1 MCVCISI
8 RKRRAAC
15 AWFKWG
21 VWGVDDVREGEEE
34 KDDDDDD
41 DDDDSMLSVCLS
53 VCLWD
58 VMLVLMCTLMGKMD
72 FSI

>member
-15 AWFKWG
+15 AWFKLG

-41 DDDDSMLSVCLS
+41 DSMLSVCLS
-53 VCLWD
+53 VGCD
-58 VMLVLMCTLMGKMD
+58 VGVDVHLDGQD
-72 FSI
+72 GF